1 MEATIMTLN
10 PKSGP
15 KIRGVAFDANGVLY
29 YREVDVVEGVMAAA
43 AARGLV
49 LPADARKSYKEITNR
64 AMGGSMTREQM
75 IRAILDAWGLFEPEE
90 RQRVAEEIVA
100 ASRAI
105 HLYPGVLSTLA
116 RLRQLGIS
124 VGVITNTFQSAAE
137 KWRWFTEYGLA
148 PYLDRIIA
156 SSEVG
161 LVKPDPAIYRLYV
174 TECGL
179 CPEEVAFV
187 GHDLEELEGA
197 RRAGLLALAFRP
209 DRPGIFRPEF
219 HDFPALLPLIGAT
232 ES

>member
-137 KWRWFTEYGLA
+137 KWRWFVEQNLA

-179 CPEEVAFV
+179 SPEEVAFV

-197 RRAGLLALAFRP
+197 RAAGLLALAFRP
-209 DRPGIFRPEF
+209 DRPGFFQPEF
-219 HDFPALLPLIGAT
+219 YDFPALLPLIGAADG
-232 ES
+232 